1 MYNKKIRPRRLRLT
15 ENIRALVRENILTV
29 KDLVYPL
36 FVVAGENIREEI
48 PSMPNCYHLSVDNA
62 VELAKKISSLGIPA
76 IEIFGLPE
84 YKDEIGSSAWDMNS
98 PVQRAIAAIKKA
110 VPDLVIIGDVCL
122 CQYTNHGH
130 CGKLTEQDASHKSKV
145 IGYKTQC
152 SDKKEELKNCAVNS
166 ISHYVDNDET
176 LKLLKKVALSQA
188 QAGADI
194 VAPSDMMDGRV
205 AAIRDILDE
214 NNFINVSIMSY
225 AVKYASNFY
234 GPFRDAADSAPQFGD
249 RKQYQMDFANAR
261 EAMREVE
268 LDIAEGAD
276 IIMVKPAMTYLD
288 IVSKVRVEINL
299 PVATYNVSGEYAMV
313 KAAARN
319 DWIDEKR
326 IVIESLTSMKR
337 AGADIIITYHAMD
350 VANWLSLN

>member
-1 MYNKKIRPRRLRLT
+1 MFNKKIRPRRLRRT

-36 FVVAGENIREEI
+36 FVVAGENVREEI

-76 IEIFGLPE
+76 VEIFGLPE
-84 YKDEIGSSAWDMNS
+84 YKDEIGSSAWNMSS
-98 PVQRAIAAIKKA
+98 PVQRAITAIKEA

-122 CQYTNHGH
+122 CQYTSHGH
-130 CGKLTEQDASHKSKV
+130 CGKLCGS
-145 IGYKTQC
+145 
-152 SDKKEELKNCAVNS
+152 
-166 ISHYVDNDET
+166 YVDNDET
-176 LKLLKKVALSQA
+176 LKLLQKVALSQA

-214 NNFINVSIMSY
+214 NNFSNVSIMSY
-225 AVKYASNFY
+225 AVKYASAFY

-249 RKQYQMDFANAR
+249 RKQYQMDFANAQ
-261 EAMREVE
+261 EAIREVE

-288 IVSKVRVEINL
+288 IVSKVRAEINL

-319 DWIDEKR
+319 GWIDEKR

-337 AGADIIITYHAMD
+337 AGADIIITYHAID
-350 VANWLSLN
+350 VANWL

>member
-1 MYNKKIRPRRLRLT
+1 MLKIRPRRLRRT

-36 FVVAGENIREEI
+36 FVVAGENVREEI

-76 IEIFGLPE
+76 VEIFGLPE

-98 PVQRAIAAIKKA
+98 PVQRAITAIKKA

-122 CQYTNHGH
+122 CQYTSHGH
-130 CGKLTEQDASHKSKV
+130 CGKLCGS
-145 IGYKTQC
+145 
-152 SDKKEELKNCAVNS
+152 
-166 ISHYVDNDET
+166 YVDNDET
-176 LKLLKKVALSQA
+176 LKLLQKVALSQS

-214 NNFINVSIMSY
+214 NNFSNVAIMSY
-225 AVKYASNFY
+225 AVKYASAFY

-249 RKQYQMDFANAR
+249 RKQYQMDFSNAR

-288 IVSKVRVEINL
+288 IVSKVHAEINL

-319 DWIDEKR
+319 GWIDEKR

-350 VANWLSLN
+350 VANWL

>member
-1 MYNKKIRPRRLRLT
+1 MFNKKIRPRRLRLT

-36 FVVAGENIREEI
+36 FVVAGENVREEI

-62 VELAKKISSLGIPA
+62 VELAKKISALGIPA
-76 IEIFGLPE
+76 VEIFGLPE

-130 CGKLTEQDASHKSKV
+130 CGKLCGS
-145 IGYKTQC
+145 
-152 SDKKEELKNCAVNS
+152 
-166 ISHYVDNDET
+166 YVDNDET
-176 LKLLKKVALSQA
+176 LKLLQKVSLSQV

-214 NNFINVSIMSY
+214 NNFPNVSIMSY
-225 AVKYASNFY
+225 AVKYASAFY

-288 IVSKVRVEINL
+288 IVSKVRTEINL
-299 PVATYNVSGEYAMV
+299 PVATYNVSGEYAIV
-313 KAAARN
+313 KAAALN
-319 DWIDEKR
+319 GWIDEKR
-326 IVIESLTSMKR
+326 IVLESLTSMKR
-337 AGADIIITYHAMD
+337 AGADIIITYHAID
-350 VANWLSLN
+350 VANWLRA

>member
-1 MYNKKIRPRRLRLT
+1 MFNKKIRPRRLRLT

-36 FVVAGENIREEI
+36 FVVAGENVREEI

-76 IEIFGLPE
+76 VEIFGLPE

-98 PVQRAIAAIKKA
+98 PVQRAISAIKKA

-130 CGKLTEQDASHKSKV
+130 CGKLCGS
-145 IGYKTQC
+145 
-152 SDKKEELKNCAVNS
+152 
-166 ISHYVDNDET
+166 YVDNDET
-176 LKLLKKVALSQA
+176 LKLLQKVALSQA

-194 VAPSDMMDGRV
+194 VAPSDMMDGRI

-214 NNFINVSIMSY
+214 NNFSNVSIMSY
-225 AVKYASNFY
+225 AVKYASAFY

-268 LDIAEGAD
+268 LDISEGAD

-288 IVSKVRVEINL
+288 IVSKVRAEINL

-313 KAAARN
+313 KAAAKN
-319 DWIDEKR
+319 GWIDEKR
-326 IVIESLTSMKR
+326 IVLESLTSMKR
-337 AGADIIITYHAMD
+337 AGADIIITYHAID
-350 VANWLSLN
+350 VANWL

>member
-1 MYNKKIRPRRLRLT
+1 MFNKKIRPRRLRLT

-36 FVVAGENIREEI
+36 FVVAGENVREEI

-76 IEIFGLPE
+76 VEIFGLPE
-84 YKDEIGSSAWDMNS
+84 YKDEIGSSAWDMSS
-98 PVQRAIAAIKKA
+98 PVQRAITAIKKA

-130 CGKLTEQDASHKSKV
+130 CGKLCGS
-145 IGYKTQC
+145 
-152 SDKKEELKNCAVNS
+152 
-166 ISHYVDNDET
+166 YVDNDET
-176 LKLLKKVALSQA
+176 LKLLQKVALSQA
-188 QAGADI
+188 KAGADI

-214 NNFINVSIMSY
+214 NNFSNVSIMSY
-225 AVKYASNFY
+225 AVKYASAFY

-288 IVSKVRVEINL
+288 IVSKVRAEINL

-313 KAAARN
+313 KAAAKN
-319 DWIDEKR
+319 GWIDEKR
-326 IVIESLTSMKR
+326 IVLESLTSMKR
-337 AGADIIITYHAMD
+337 AGADIIITYHAID
-350 VANWLSLN
+350 VANWL